1 MIILKGW
8 LNCLITN
15 KKYRVFYGKKADM
28 YSVGII
34 FFEMVYE
41 NFTTSYVQHKQKLI
55 ADLHKVYIVLFL
67 FYRFIL

>member
-1 MIILKGW
+1 M
-8 LNCLITN
+8 
-15 KKYRVFYGKKADM
+15 FYGKKADM

-55 ADLHKVYIVLFL
+55 ADLHKVYFVFKLHS
-67 FYRFIL
+67 FILQIFDFIDF